1 MAVSWPSKLQGGS
14 SGGGKLP
21 CFTCYE
27 GWKSCMGQ
35 GRDPAVGIC
44 HGGLSAEGFLFK
56 PQAAAA
62 AVGPRCF
69 TLFFLFFFFLGS

>member
-1 MAVSWPSKLQGGS
+1 MAACLALQAAGGLL
-14 SGGGKLP
+14 GGGKLP

-69 TLFFLFFFFLGS
+69 SFFFFFFLGS

>member
-1 MAVSWPSKLQGGS
+1 MR
-14 SGGGKLP
+14 
-21 CFTCYE
+21 
-27 GWKSCMGQ
+27 Q
-35 GRDPAVGIC
+35 GRDPAAGIC

-69 TLFFLFFFFLGS
+69 RLFFLFFFFSGILRFLEAEHLDPDATAPPILNHQSLASSCSS